1 MTYKIKRIFLILSIL
16 SLYIISKNNVIAL
29 ENNRNIIYN
38 DININYNDTLDIKVK
53 NVDLKNKK
61 VKLDKNYEGMAII
74 TLEVK
79 NKDVV
84 DVELSNID
92 VYPYQNHKSTECFV
106 ITQQGEVTGMIG
118 NLQRGDKKDIKIG
131 VALENLKSPLR
142 LEFKNI
148 DEFQQYQ
155 VTQNINLK

>member
-38 DININYNDTLDIKVK
+38 DTLDIKVK
-53 NVDLKNKK
+53 KVDLKNKK

-131 VALENLKSPLR
+131 VALESLKSPLR

-155 VTQNINLK
+155 VIENINLK

>member
-38 DININYNDTLDIKVK
+38 DTLDIKVK
-53 NVDLKNKK
+53 KVDLKNKK

-106 ITQQGEVTGMIG
+106 ITQQGEVTGKIG

-131 VALENLKSPLR
+131 VALESLKSPLR

-155 VTQNINLK
+155 VIENINLK

>member
-1 MTYKIKRIFLILSIL
+1 M
-16 SLYIISKNNVIAL
+16 LYEGI
-29 ENNRNIIYN
+29 N

-53 NVDLKNKK
+53 KVDL
-61 VKLDKNYEGMAII
+61 
-74 TLEVK
+74 K

-106 ITQQGEVTGMIG
+106 ITQQGEVTGKIG

-155 VTQNINLK
+155 VTKNINLK

>member
-1 MTYKIKRIFLILSIL
+1 M
-16 SLYIISKNNVIAL
+16 
-29 ENNRNIIYN
+29 
-38 DININYNDTLDIKVK
+38 
-53 NVDLKNKK
+53 KNKK
-61 VKLDKNYEGMAII
+61 VKLDKNYEEMAII

-92 VYPYQNHKSTECFV
+92 VYPYQNHKSTVCFV
-106 ITQQGEVTGMIG
+106 ITQQGEVTGKIG

-155 VTQNINLK
+155 VTKNINLK